1 MKKFVIGAL
10 LIGLSGTSFAQ
21 KEPDDIA
28 LATNEFQISYYE
40 ALKQKGIQNNDR
52 AIESLQKCLTLEP
65 NNAAVYN
72 ELGRNYLK
80 LKKHK
85 EATILLKK
93 QLKLTRKTV
102 GIFTECMMWPIK
114 PKITIKRLFW

>member
-52 AIESLQKCLTLEP
+52 AIESLQ
-65 NNAAVYN
+65 
-72 ELGRNYLK
+72 
-80 LKKHK
+80 
-85 EATILLKK
+85 
-93 QLKLTRKTV
+93 
-102 GIFTECMMWPIK
+102 
-114 PKITIKRLFW
+114 